1 MIPGQPP
8 GFRVVFSC
16 PQTACRRIP
25 GMIVVHANRSHNHQ
39 ERAHHMGR
47 IYNFYAGP
55 ATLPEEV
62 LLEARE
68 ELLDYQGQGMSVMEM
83 SHRSAAFDRIIQ
95 EAEQD
100 IRTLA
105 GIPEDYAVLFLQGG
119 ATLQFAMAP
128 MNLSKKG
135 KADYVLTGVWAE
147 KAAKEAARYT
157 DVHTLATS
165 GDTGFDRIPSLSG
178 LIPREGIDY
187 VHICENNTI
196 YGTQYHSLPDTGGV
210 PLVSDQ
216 SSCFFSRPI
225 DIPRYGLI
233 YAGAQKNIGPAGLTV
248 VIVRKDL
255 IQEELDESVPLMLR
269 YATHIKGGSMHNTP
283 PAYAIYITG
292 KVMKWLLKNGG
303 LHGAQERNQAKAAL
317 LYEALD
323 QSPLFKTPVQKDSR
337 SLMNVVF
344 TTGDKEMDAAFVEG
358 ATQRGMVGLKGYRT
372 VGGMRASLYNALPQ
386 KGVEALVEYIK
397 DFERKQLC

>member
-1 MIPGQPP
+1 
-8 GFRVVFSC
+8 
-16 PQTACRRIP
+16 
-25 GMIVVHANRSHNHQ
+25 
-39 ERAHHMGR
+39 MGR
-47 IYNFYAGP
+47 TFNFYAGP

-62 LLEARE
+62 LKEAAAE
-68 ELLDYQGQGMSVMEM
+68 MLDYGNSGMSVMEM
-83 SHRSAAFDRIIQ
+83 SHRSPAFDRIIQ

-100 IRTLA
+100 IRSLA

-135 KADYVLTGVWAE
+135 RADYLITGVWAD

-157 DVHTLATS
+157 DVQVLATS
-165 GDTGFDRIPSLSG
+165 QDSGFDRIPSLEG
-178 LIPREGIDY
+178 LKFREDIDY
-187 VHICENNTI
+187 VHLCENNTI

-210 PLVSDQ
+210 PLVSDM

-225 DIPRYGLI
+225 DVPRYGLI

-255 IQEELDESVPLMLR
+255 IREEMDQSVPLMLR
-269 YATHIKGGSMHNTP
+269 YDTHIKGKSMHNTP

-303 LHGAQERNQAKAAL
+303 LKGAQERNQRKAAL

-323 QSPLFKTPVQKDSR
+323 HSALFETPVEKGSR
-337 SLMNVVF
+337 SLMNAVF
-344 TTGDKEMDAAFVEG
+344 TTGDKAKDEDFVQG
-358 ATQRGMVGLKGYRT
+358 ATQRGMIGLKGYRT
-372 VGGMRASLYNALPQ
+372 VGGMRASLYNAMPYE
-386 KGVEALVEYIK
+386 GVAALVDYMKE
-397 DFERKQLC
+397 FERKQPC